1 MSTFVVDA
9 SAALSWI
16 LQSQSTPAADEFLG
30 RRRLTDR
37 YVAPYIFS
45 WEVGNVLFALG
56 RRRSLTDPAASGA
69 YSELGALGIEPVR
82 APAEAEI
89 LQLGGLAREVGLS
102 LFDAAYLALATEG
115 GWALVSR
122 DRNLLEVALAR
133 NVKCVDLR

>member
-1 MSTFVVDA
+1 M
-9 SAALSWI
+9 
-16 LQSQSTPAADEFLG
+16 
-30 RRRLTDR
+30 
-37 YVAPYIFS
+37 
-45 WEVGNVLFALG
+45 LFALG

-69 YSELGALGIEPVR
+69 NSELEALGIERAR

-102 LFDAAYLALATEG
+102 LFDAAYLALATES

-133 NVKCVDLR
+133 NVECVDLR